1 MSTFLRNTPLSPSCG
16 VEKNC
21 NSKTAF
27 YRDVKV
33 DIRTLSLLPTAE
45 EQMYHK
51 NEDDLVKDGLEK
63 THHVQTEV
71 KTKEINPLK

>member
-1 MSTFLRNTPLSPSCG
+1 M
-16 VEKNC
+16 
-21 NSKTAF
+21 
-27 YRDVKV
+27 

-51 NEDDLVKDGLEK
+51 NEDVLIKDWLEN

-71 KTKEINPLK
+71 KTKQMTPQNDDLHWKCYLKQKHYNLKQLDDCFDL